1 MNGRQGLTLGII
13 LVLVGAYLLLQN
25 VVSWHG
31 PGPVLFLLGTAL
43 FTASALRRFRGPLLP
58 GAVLLGLGSAFL
70 LEHPLE
76 PWLPHWSTLLLGIA
90 AGLLLVAGIDM
101 SVRRTR
107 RPAPAVVGVI
117 LIAVVAAS
125 AVGRALDPRTLE
137 PLARLWPWLL
147 VVAGAVL
154 IVRAVRR

>member
-1 MNGRQGLTLGII
+1 MNGRQGLALGII

-25 VVSWHG
+25 VISWHG
-31 PGPVLFLLGTAL
+31 PGPVLLLLGAAL
-43 FTASALRRFRGPLLP
+43 FTASALRQFRGPLLP
-58 GAVLLGLGSAFL
+58 GAVLLGLGAAFL
-70 LEHPLE
+70 LERPLE

-90 AGLLLVAGIDM
+90 AALLLVAALDT

-107 RPAPAVVGVI
+107 RPAPAIVGVI
-117 LIAVVAAS
+117 LVAVVAAS
-125 AVGRALDPRTLE
+125 AVSRALDPRALE

-147 VVAGAVL
+147 VAAGAVL